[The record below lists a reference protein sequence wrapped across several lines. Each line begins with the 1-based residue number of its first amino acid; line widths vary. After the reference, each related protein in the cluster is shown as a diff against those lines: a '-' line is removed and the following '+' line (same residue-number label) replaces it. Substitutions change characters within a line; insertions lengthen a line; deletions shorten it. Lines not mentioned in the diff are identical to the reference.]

1 MTKEILVNIG
11 VDETRLAILE
21 DGVLVEFSVERPD
34 EQRRAG
40 NIYRGRV
47 ENVLPGMQAAF
58 VDIGEEKNAF
68 LYIDDVI
75 PKEGE
80 REGNEDLKHSLIQDL
95 LHEGQ
100 EIVVQM
106 IKEPIGTKGPRVVTQ
121 ITIPGRYLVLVPT
134 VDYVGVSRR
143 IIEESERDRLKN
155 TAAKFK
161 KAGVGLIIRTA
172 AEGIEATELQ
182 SDYEFL
188 IKVWEK
194 IKRKITKGPC
204 PALIYQDHDLLYRI
218 LRDYLGREIERLI
231 IDDAEAYQ
239 KALEIVKTL
248 APSLKNRI
256 QLYSE
261 ELPLF
266 QRYSVES
273 QVERALCRK
282 VWLDFGA
289 YLIFDQ
295 TEAMTV
301 IDVNT
306 GKYTGTT
313 NLDDTVYQT
322 NLLAVKEIA
331 RQIRLRNLAG
341 IIIIDFIDMSSDEQ
355 RAKVIS
361 SLDKELSRD
370 KTKVNILGFTS
381 LGLLE
386 LTRKKVRQSL
396 REIFQ
401 TECDACEGT
410 GYVLTLDSLSNRAV
424 RAILQLARDTGH
436 DALLLGVNPQIA
448 SLLIG
453 PGGTNQEKLER
464 RLNKTIFIK
473 GQENLDVNQV
483 RLLASGTREQVMAL
497 ALPVKEGEEV
507 DLKIIEQHITNPG
520 DGIGRIEGYVID
532 VEGAGAHIGKKI
544 KVAVTKT
551 FKTYAKARIVG

>member
-1 MTKEILVNIG
+1 MTKEILINIG

-21 DGVLVEFSVERPD
+21 DSVLVEFTIERPD

-75 PKEGE
+75 SKEGE
-80 REGNEDLKHSLIQDL
+80 DSNVDVKRCSIQDL

-121 ITIPGRYLVLVPT
+121 VTIPGRYLVLVPS

-143 IIEESERDRLKN
+143 IVEEAERERLK
-155 TAAKFK
+155 TAVSKFK
-161 KAGVGLIIRTA
+161 KAGLGLIVRTA
-172 AEGIEATELQ
+172 AEEVDAAELQ

-188 IKVWEK
+188 IKVWDK
-194 IKRKITKGPC
+194 VKRKISKGPC

-218 LRDYLGREIERLI
+218 LRDYLSKDVERLI
-231 IDDAEAYQ
+231 IDNNDAYV
-239 KALEIVKTL
+239 KALDIVKTL
-248 APSLKNRI
+248 APALRSRV
-256 QLYSE
+256 QLYSGE
-261 ELPLF
+261 IPLF
-266 QRYSVES
+266 QLYSVES
-273 QVERALCRK
+273 QVERALCKK
-282 VWLDFGA
+282 VWLDCGA

-295 TEAMTV
+295 TEALAV

-306 GKYTGTT
+306 GKFTGTT
-313 NLDDTVYQT
+313 SLEDTVFQT
-322 NLLAVKEIA
+322 NLMAVKEIA

-341 IIIIDFIDMSSDEQ
+341 IIIIDFIDMSSDQQ
-355 RAKVIS
+355 RDKVIA
-361 SLDKELSRD
+361 LLEKELSRD
-370 KTKVNILGFTS
+370 KTKVNVLGFTS

-401 TECDACEGT
+401 TECESCEGT
-410 GYVLTLDSLSNRAV
+410 GYILTLDSLSNKAIRL
-424 RAILQLARDTGH
+424 ILQIAKDVH
-436 DALLLGVNPQIA
+436 DEAMLLGVNPQIA

-464 RLNKTIFIK
+464 KLKKTLFIK
-473 GQENLDVNQV
+473 GQESLDIDQV
-483 RLLASGTREQVMAL
+483 RLLDSGTKEKIMNL
-497 ALPVKEGEEV
+497 ALPVKEGDEV
-507 DLKIIEQHITNPG
+507 EIRIVEHHITNPG

-532 VEGAGAHIGKKI
+532 VEGAGAFVGKKVQALI
-544 KVAVTKT
+544 TKSY
-551 FKTYAKARIVG
+551 KTYAKARIID

>member
-1 MTKEILVNIG
+1 MTKEILINIG

-21 DGVLVEFSVERPD
+21 DSVLVEFTIERPD

-75 PKEGE
+75 SKEGE
-80 REGNEDLKHSLIQDL
+80 DSNVDVKRCSIQDL

-121 ITIPGRYLVLVPT
+121 VTIPGRYLVLVPS

-143 IIEESERDRLKN
+143 IVEEAERERLK
-155 TAAKFK
+155 AAVSKFK
-161 KAGVGLIIRTA
+161 KAGLGLIVRTA
-172 AEGIEATELQ
+172 AEEVDAAELQ

-188 IKVWEK
+188 IKVWDK
-194 IKRKITKGPC
+194 VKRKISKGPC

-218 LRDYLGREIERLI
+218 LRDYLSRDVERLI
-231 IDDAEAYQ
+231 IDNNDAYV
-239 KALEIVKTL
+239 KALDIVKTL
-248 APSLKNRI
+248 APALRSRV
-256 QLYSE
+256 QLYSGE
-261 ELPLF
+261 IPLF
-266 QRYSVES
+266 QLYSVES
-273 QVERALCRK
+273 QVERALCKK
-282 VWLDFGA
+282 VWLDCGA

-295 TEAMTV
+295 TEALAV

-306 GKYTGTT
+306 GKFTGTT
-313 NLDDTVYQT
+313 SLEDTVFQT
-322 NLLAVKEIA
+322 NLMAVKEIA

-341 IIIIDFIDMSSDEQ
+341 IIIIDFIDMSSDQQ
-355 RAKVIS
+355 REKVIA
-361 SLDKELSRD
+361 LLEKELSRD
-370 KTKVNILGFTS
+370 KTKVNVLGFTS

-401 TECDACEGT
+401 TECESCEGT
-410 GYVLTLDSLSNRAV
+410 GYILTLDSLSNKAIRM
-424 RAILQLARDTGH
+424 ILQIAKDIH
-436 DALLLGVNPQIA
+436 DEAMLLGVNPQIA

-464 RLNKTIFIK
+464 KLKKTLFIK
-473 GQENLDVNQV
+473 GQESLDIDQV
-483 RLLASGTREQVMAL
+483 RLLDSGTKERIMNL
-497 ALPVKEGEEV
+497 ALPVKEGDEV
-507 DLKIIEQHITNPG
+507 EIRIVEHHITNPG

-532 VEGAGAHIGKKI
+532 VEGAGAFVGKKVQALI
-544 KVAVTKT
+544 TKSY
-551 FKTYAKARIVG
+551 KTYAKARIID